1 MAMTV
6 DNGRRS
12 VRRSNVRLAA
22 VLAIVAV
29 MFYFGIFFLQQ
40 S

>member
-6 DNGRRS
+6 DSGHRS
-12 VRRSNVRLAA
+12 MRRSNLRLAV